1 MIILFASLAFFLVFG
16 VPVAYALGLSSL
28 CYFVVLHPEL
38 LPAIPQRIYAG
49 MNSYVMI
56 ALPLF
61 VMMGLTMNEAGVS
74 RRVIDF
80 CQLFVGRIRGGLGAV
95 NVLDSMVFGGI
106 SGSSVSDTASL
117 GAWMIPEMR
126 RRGYSDEISTGLT
139 VATSTFG
146 MIIPPSVPMVVYA
159 LVSEESVGRL
169 FLAGAVPGVLI
180 GLVMLVMV
188 IVMAYRK
195 RWPRE
200 EVVLTPRQWFRRVLD
215 CLPAIIMPI
224 FVVGAVV
231 LGIVTA
237 TESAAVGVLYALL
250 IGLLVTRELKLRAIP
265 KVMKSA
271 ILTSATVM
279 MVIAT
284 SSLYSWIL
292 ALEKVPQAVGAFVSG
307 LNLSPVVYLLVVDV
321 IILATGTFVD
331 VSPAI
336 LLLTPVFLPAARLL
350 GISGIQFG
358 AIMIVGL
365 AIGLITPPVGMCLYV
380 ASTISKVTIGRIF
393 KGAAPFLLANL
404 LVLALISVFP
414 DLSLWLP
421 KLLMK

>member
-1 MIILFASLAFFLVFG
+1 MIVLFASLLFFLAFG
-16 VPVAYALGLSSL
+16 IPIAYALGLSSL

-38 LPAIPQRIYAG
+38 LPAIPQRVYAG
-49 MNSYVMI
+49 LNSYVMI

-61 VMMGLTMNEAGVS
+61 VMMGLVMNRAGVS
-74 RRVIDF
+74 RRIIDF
-80 CQLFVGRIRGGLGAV
+80 CQLFVGRVRGGLGAV

-126 RRGYSDEISTGLT
+126 RRGYSAEVSTGLT
-139 VATSTFG
+139 IATSTFG

-169 FLAGAVPGVLI
+169 FLAGATPGVLI
-180 GLVMLVMV
+180 GVVMLAMV
-188 IVMAYRK
+188 IGAAYWRK
-195 RWPRE
+195 WPRE
-200 EVVLTPRQWFRRVLD
+200 EFTLTLRQKLRRVLD
-215 CLPAIIMPI
+215 CLPAIIMPV
-224 FVVGAVV
+224 FVVGSVV

-237 TESAAVGVLYALL
+237 TESAGVGVLYAV
-250 IGLLVTRELKLRAIP
+250 IVGLFVTRELKLKAIP
-265 KVMKSA
+265 EVMKSA

-279 MVIAT
+279 IVIAT

-292 ALEKVPQAVGAFVSG
+292 ALEKIPQAVGAFVSG
-307 LNLSPVVYLLVVDV
+307 MSLSPVAYLLVVAV
-321 IILATGTFVD
+321 IILITGTFVD

-336 LLLTPVFLPAARLL
+336 LLLTPVFLPAARVL
-350 GISGIQFG
+350 GVSGIQFG
-358 AIMIVGL
+358 AILIVAL

-393 KGAAPFLLANL
+393 KGAAPFLAANI
-404 LVLALISVFP
+404 LVLVLLCVFP

-421 KLLMK
+421 RLLMK